1 MAQDRNTAAIC
12 SSAETEDWLSL
23 ELAEQH
29 GCRIAIVEWCHAH
42 ARAILALASIGVWSM
57 VLIAAVFG

>member
-1 MAQDRNTAAIC
+1 MAQDRNTATC

-23 ELAEQH
+23 EREEQY

-42 ARAILALASIGVWSM
+42 ARTILSVASIGVWSM